1 MKESQMK
8 KIIYKDVPKKR
19 IDAFLGKI
27 SEHSRSEIARLIDK
41 GLIRNNDKVVFKSSE
56 KVKTGDIITIDNE
69 DTNTNILSPSK
80 LNLNIKYED
89 EDLVIISKMEGLVVH
104 PSKTYQGVTL
114 ASGLIEKFPEIINVG
129 EKERPGIVHRLDKE
143 TSGLMVIA
151 KNVSSYNALKLMFK
165 SRKIKKEYVAVVR
178 GVTKKNGIID
188 APIGRHPINK
198 IKRTLISSGK
208 SALTSYS
215 KIDQN
220 SNLSMLKVEIF
231 TGRTHQ
237 IRVHLNSI
245 GHPILGDNLYSRNKA
260 NNSRLFLHSIRLKF
274 IHPIKNTEIDINEKI
289 PNNFTGV
296 LRKTII

>member
-8 KIIYKDVPKKR
+8 KITYKEISKAR
-19 IDAFLGKI
+19 IDAFLGKT
-27 SEHSRSEIARLIDK
+27 SEYSRSEITRLINK
-41 GLIRNNDKVVFKSSE
+41 GLIRNNDKMVLKSSE
-56 KVKTGDIITIDNE
+56 QVETGDIIIIDNE
-69 DTNTNILSPSK
+69 NTNANILSPYK

-89 EDLVIISKMEGLVVH
+89 EDLVIISKKEGLVVH
-104 PSKTYQGVTL
+104 PSKTYKGITL

-151 KNVSSYNALKLMFK
+151 KNESSYNALKLMFK

-208 SALTSYS
+208 NALTSYS
-215 KIDQN
+215 KIDQ
-220 SNLSMLKVEIF
+220 SLNLSLLKVEIF

-245 GHPILGDNLYSRNKA
+245 GHPILGDNLYSRKKE

-289 PNNFTGV
+289 PNNFTEV
-296 LRKTII
+296 VRKTII

>member
-8 KIIYKDVPKKR
+8 KITYKEISKAR
-19 IDAFLGKI
+19 IDAFLGKA
-27 SEHSRSEIARLIDK
+27 SEYSRSEITRLINK
-41 GLIRNNDKVVFKSSE
+41 GLIRNNDKMVLKSSE
-56 KVKTGDIITIDNE
+56 KVETGDIIIIDNE
-69 DTNTNILSPSK
+69 STNAKILSPYK

-89 EDLVIISKMEGLVVH
+89 EDLVIISKKEGLVVH
-104 PSKTYQGVTL
+104 PSKTYKGITL

-151 KNVSSYNALKLMFK
+151 KNESSYNALKLMFK

-215 KIDQN
+215 KIDQ
-220 SNLSMLKVEIF
+220 SLNLSMLKVKIF

-245 GHPILGDNLYSRNKA
+245 GHPILGDNLYSRNKE

-289 PNNFTGV
+289 PNNFAEV